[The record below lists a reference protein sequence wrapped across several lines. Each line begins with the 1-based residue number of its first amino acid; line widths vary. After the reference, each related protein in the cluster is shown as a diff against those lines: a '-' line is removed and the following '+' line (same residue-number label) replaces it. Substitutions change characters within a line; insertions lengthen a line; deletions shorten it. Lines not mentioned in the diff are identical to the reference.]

1 MNSEKV
7 WHQDNP
13 HQNNRQAKGLLGLGW
28 RPLSRQF
35 DLDFVLHLL
44 QNDTSEL
51 FQKTLDFTSDV
62 ADTLGRNHYNIF
74 ANVLSLFSE
83 TMRYEWDEFWEYI
96 TPDPPTP
103 NHCQRETI
111 FVNTPITQTVTRD
124 SIPIE
129 YVLNRLQEVTLFDLR
144 GGLGEL

>member
-1 MNSEKV
+1 MNSEQV

-51 FQKTLDFTSDV
+51 LQNDLTQRCYGK
-62 ADTLGRNHYNIF
+62 G
-74 ANVLSLFSE
+74 
-83 TMRYEWDEFWEYI
+83 EWI
-96 TPDPPTP
+96 
-103 NHCQRETI
+103 
-111 FVNTPITQTVTRD
+111 
-124 SIPIE
+124 
-129 YVLNRLQEVTLFDLR
+129 
-144 GGLGEL
+144 